1 MDENI
6 LKQAEK
12 LALRNYSIYVS
23 VDKLTT
29 GEEIYLAKN
38 PELFGCMAQGLTIEE
53 AVDNLVKA
61 RIDYIYD
68 SIEDNIPIPDPAP
81 IAVRTFDDADIMEIE
96 SFKIEKHFENIVE
109 YDNKQ
114 LYEAL
119 IET

>member
-6 LKQAEK
+6 LRQAEK
-12 LALRNYSIYVS
+12 LAKRNYSILVS
-23 VDKLTT
+23 VDKLST
-29 GEEIYLAKN
+29 GKDIFLAKN

-53 AVDNLVKA
+53 AVDNLLKA

-68 SIEDNIPIPDPAP
+68 SIEDNIVIPDPAP
-81 IAVRTFDDADIMEIE
+81 EAVKTFDDADIMEIE
-96 SFKIEKHFENIVE
+96 SFKIEKHYENMNV

-119 IET
+119 IES